1 MLLFVVLS
9 WQIEE
14 KYGAFRVAFI
24 FFWSAIGGEP
34 ELGLL
39 QLLTMTIMLFPQA
52 ALLFFVTSCC
62 WLILVPPLLLA
73 GLDCF
78 QISIKPLGNASV
90 VESPAHF

>member
-34 ELGLL
+34 EIALL
-39 QLLTMTIMLFPQA
+39 QSLSMTIMLFPQA
-52 ALLFFVTSCC
+52 ALLFFATSRCC
-62 WLILVPPLLLA
+62 LILVPPLLLA
-73 GLDCF
+73 GLYCF
-78 QISIKPLGNASV
+78 QASIALLAM
-90 VESPAHF
+90 PATGPKG